1 MRIVTR
7 LRAHLAW
14 LERRHA
20 LLEHVPAERIVSEVA
35 LTKQTDDRVRAEV
48 ANAVAELN
56 ALIRHHNLVVTATPL
71 HLATATFEGL
81 LETARGSRG

>member
-14 LERRHA
+14 LERRQA
-20 LLEHVPAERIVSEVA
+20 LLKQLPAERIVAEVA

-48 ANAVAELN
+48 AHAVAELN

-71 HLATATFEGL
+71 HLATATLEGL
-81 LETARGSRG
+81 IDIARASRG